1 MKQITQPITDVD
13 VELIT
18 FHDENVYET
27 FTNALKINVQDVP
40 SREEAI
46 AKIRAKHPIAFFQKD
61 ASSFILITKKE
72 ESLVDS
78 SHSNGTARKY
88 KR

>member
-18 FHDENVYET
+18 FHEENVYET
-27 FTNALKINVQDVP
+27 FTNALRINVQDVP

-46 AKIRAKHPIAFFQKD
+46 ALIKARHPIAFFQRD
-61 ASSFILITKKE
+61 NSSFILITKKE
-72 ESLVDS
+72 ESVVES
-78 SHSNGTARKY
+78 NRSNGVAKKY
-88 KR
+88 

>member
-27 FTNALKINVQDVP
+27 FTNALRINVQDVP

-46 AKIRAKHPIAFFQKD
+46 ASIKARHPIAFFPTGN
-61 ASSFILITKKE
+61 SSFILITKKE
-72 ESLVDS
+72 EAVVEGRRC
-78 SHSNGTARKY
+78 NGAAKKY
-88 KR
+88 

>member
-18 FHDENVYET
+18 FHEENVYET
-27 FTNALKINVQDVP
+27 FTNALQLDVQDVR

-46 AKIRAKHPIAFFQKD
+46 AIIKARHPIAFFQRDKN
-61 ASSFILITKKE
+61 SFVLITKKE
-72 ESLVDS
+72 ECLVDTRR
-78 SHSNGTARKY
+78 SNGVAAR
-88 KR
+88 

>member
-18 FHDENVYET
+18 FHEENAYET
-27 FTNALKINVQDVP
+27 FTNALNINVRDVP

-46 AKIRAKHPIAFFQKD
+46 AMIKARHPIAFFQTDK
-61 ASSFILITKKE
+61 SSFILITKKE
-72 ESLVDS
+72 ESVVDGKR
-78 SHSNGTARKY
+78 SNGTAKHY
-88 KR
+88 

>member
-18 FHDENVYET
+18 FHEENVYET
-27 FTNALKINVQDVP
+27 FTNALSINVQDVP

-46 AKIRAKHPIAFFQKD
+46 ALIKAKHPIAFFQKD
-61 ASSFILITKKE
+61 NSSFILITKKE
-72 ESLVDS
+72 ESVVNGNR
-78 SHSNGTARKY
+78 SNGTAKHH
-88 KR
+88 